1 MASPD
6 LQVSDLPAR
15 DLPLGTVTAAATEP
29 AGGVKVPPV
38 PGAAVLGLQ
47 LSVTQPGLGL
57 KIFQSQ

>member
-6 LQVSDLPAR
+6 LPVSDLPAR

-29 AGGVKVPPV
+29 AGRVKVPPV
-38 PGAAVLGLQ
+38 PGPAVLGLQ

-57 KIFQSQ
+57 KIFQSL